1 MPFAIALIASAVIH
15 VAALISPGWDLPSIS
30 QEEPREYIN
39 AVLKP
44 AEPSISATAQATAP
58 SAEGQSMQNTSPKP
72 PRKKTPSHRTRHR
85 APVKTPDATAMLLPS
100 DSPSAEIS
108 VEKSAEI
115 SAETSVETSAETP
128 NPENTSTD
136 VEDSAASPAPTFSKT
151 TDQLASTAPPLTF
164 NLPPQG
170 RIRFNVT
177 RGERGFIVGQS
188 INTWQHDGIHYHFK
202 AVTETTG
209 LAALFK
215 TAQAIQESQGDITPT
230 GLQPNNFSSQRKGK
244 KEIATLDWTNHQIT
258 FAEQTVPVTDG
269 TQDMLSLYYQL
280 SLMVASNQSMDAI
293 ELMIATGRKLERY
306 RFELIGTDNLAVLG
320 AEHQAQHLRTKT
332 RNDTIDLWIAKT
344 VPGLPLKIR
353 FMDSKGEVFEQVIDE
368 IFVSQAPIPLDPAKL
383 AAPDMTPSP
392 N

>member
-1 MPFAIALIASAVIH
+1 MPFAIALIASAFVH

-30 QEEPREYIN
+30 PEEPHEYIN

-44 AEPSISATAQATAP
+44 AEPGISATAQATAP
-58 SAEGQSMQNTSPKP
+58 SAEAQSMQNTSPKP
-72 PRKKTPSHRTRHR
+72 PRKKTPSYRTHHH

-108 VEKSAEI
+108 
-115 SAETSVETSAETP
+115 AETSIETS
-128 NPENTSTD
+128 NRENISTD
-136 VEDSAASPAPTFSKT
+136 VKDSAASPAPTFSKT

-383 AAPDMTPSP
+383 AAPDMMPSP
-392 N
+392 D

>member
-1 MPFAIALIASAVIH
+1 MPFAIALIASAFVH

-30 QEEPREYIN
+30 PEEPHEYIN

-44 AEPSISATAQATAP
+44 AEPGISATAQATAP
-58 SAEGQSMQNTSPKP
+58 PAEAQSMQNTRPKP
-72 PRKKTPSHRTRHR
+72 PRKKTPSSRTHHH

-108 VEKSAEI
+108 
-115 SAETSVETSAETP
+115 AETSIETS
-128 NPENTSTD
+128 NRENISTD
-136 VEDSAASPAPTFSKT
+136 VKDSAASPAPTFSKT

-306 RFELIGTDNLAVLG
+306 RFELIGTDNLTVLG

>member
-1 MPFAIALIASAVIH
+1 MPFAIALIASAFVH

-30 QEEPREYIN
+30 PEEPHEYIN

-44 AEPSISATAQATAP
+44 AEPGISTTAQATAP
-58 SAEGQSMQNTSPKP
+58 SAEAQSMQNTSPKP
-72 PRKKTPSHRTRHR
+72 PRKKTPSYRTHHH
-85 APVKTPDATAMLLPS
+85 APVKNPDATAMLLPS

-108 VEKSAEI
+108 
-115 SAETSVETSAETP
+115 AETSVETS
-128 NPENTSTD
+128 NRENISND
-136 VEDSAASPAPTFSKT
+136 VKDSAVSPAPTFSKT
-151 TDQLASTAPPLTF
+151 TDQSASTAPPLTF

-306 RFELIGTDNLAVLG
+306 RFELIGTDNLTVLG

-353 FMDSKGEVFEQVIDE
+353 FIDNKGEVFEQVIDE
-368 IFVSQAPIPLDPAKL
+368 ISVSQAPIPLDPAKL
-383 AAPDMTPSP
+383 AAPDMMPSP

>member
-1 MPFAIALIASAVIH
+1 MPFAIALIASAVVH

-30 QEEPREYIN
+30 PEEPREYIN

-108 VEKSAEI
+108 VEKSAET
-115 SAETSVETSAETP
+115 SAETSTETP

-136 VEDSAASPAPTFSKT
+136 VEDSAVSPAPTFSKT
-151 TDQLASTAPPLTF
+151 TDQPASTAPTLPF

-230 GLQPNNFSSQRKGK
+230 GLKPNNFSSQRKGK

-306 RFELIGTDNLAVLG
+306 RFELIGTDNLTVLG
-320 AEHQAQHLRTKT
+320 TEHQAQHLRTKT

-353 FMDSKGEVFEQVIDE
+353 FIDNKGEVFEQVIDE
-368 IFVSQAPIPLDPAKL
+368 ISVSQAPIPLDPAKL
-383 AAPDMTPSP
+383 AAPDMMPSP
-392 N
+392 D

>member
-1 MPFAIALIASAVIH
+1 MPFAIALIASAVVH
-15 VAALISPGWDLPSIS
+15 VAALIGPGWDLPSIS
-30 QEEPREYIN
+30 PEEPHEYIN

-44 AEPSISATAQATAP
+44 AEPGISATAQATAP
-58 SAEGQSMQNTSPKP
+58 SAEAPSMQNTSPKP
-72 PRKKTPSHRTRHR
+72 PRKKTPSHRTHHH

-100 DSPSAEIS
+100 DSPSAE
-108 VEKSAEI
+108 KSAET
-115 SAETSVETSAETP
+115 AAETSAETP

-136 VEDSAASPAPTFSKT
+136 VEDSAVSPAPTFSKT
-151 TDQLASTAPPLTF
+151 TDQPASTAPTLPF

-230 GLQPNNFSSQRKGK
+230 GLKPNNFSSQRKGK

-306 RFELIGTDNLAVLG
+306 RFELIGTDNLTVLG

-353 FMDSKGEVFEQVIDE
+353 FIDNKGEVFEQVIDE
-368 IFVSQAPIPLDPAKL
+368 ISVSQAPIPLDPAKL
-383 AAPDMTPSP
+383 AAPDMMPSP
-392 N
+392 D

>member
-1 MPFAIALIASAVIH
+1 MPFAIALIASAVVH

-58 SAEGQSMQNTSPKP
+58 SAEAPSMQNTSPKP

-108 VEKSAEI
+108 
-115 SAETSVETSAETP
+115 AETSVETSAETP

-136 VEDSAASPAPTFSKT
+136 MEDSAVSPAPTFSKT
-151 TDQLASTAPPLTF
+151 TDQPASTAPTLPF

-230 GLQPNNFSSQRKGK
+230 GLKPNNFSSQRKGK

-306 RFELIGTDNLAVLG
+306 RFELIGTDNLTVLG

-353 FMDSKGEVFEQVIDE
+353 FIDNKGEVFEQVIDE
-368 IFVSQAPIPLDPAKL
+368 ISVSQAPIPLDPAKL
-383 AAPDMTPSP
+383 AAPDMMPSP
-392 N
+392 D

>member
-1 MPFAIALIASAVIH
+1 MPFAIALIASAFVH

-30 QEEPREYIN
+30 PEEPHEYIN

-44 AEPSISATAQATAP
+44 AEPGISATAQATAP
-58 SAEGQSMQNTSPKP
+58 PAEAQSMQNTRPKP
-72 PRKKTPSHRTRHR
+72 PRKKTPSSRTHHH

-108 VEKSAEI
+108 A
-115 SAETSVETSAETP
+115 ETSAETS
-128 NPENTSTD
+128 NHENISND
-136 VEDSAASPAPTFSKT
+136 VKDSAVSPAPTFPKT
-151 TDQLASTAPPLTF
+151 TDQPASTAPPLTF

-188 INTWQHDGIHYHFK
+188 INTWQHNGIHYHFK

-293 ELMIATGRKLERY
+293 ELMITTGRKLERY
-306 RFELIGTDNLAVLG
+306 RFELIGTDNLTVLG

-383 AAPDMTPSP
+383 TAPDMMPSP

>member
-1 MPFAIALIASAVIH
+1 MPFAIALIASAFVH

-30 QEEPREYIN
+30 PEEPHEYIN

-44 AEPSISATAQATAP
+44 AEPGISATAQATAP
-58 SAEGQSMQNTSPKP
+58 SAEAQSMQNTSPKP
-72 PRKKTPSHRTRHR
+72 PRKKTPSYRTHHH

-108 VEKSAEI
+108 
-115 SAETSVETSAETP
+115 AETSIETS
-128 NPENTSTD
+128 ND
-136 VEDSAASPAPTFSKT
+136 VKDSAVSPAPTFSKT
-151 TDQLASTAPPLTF
+151 TDQPASTAPPLTF

-383 AAPDMTPSP
+383 AAPNMTPSP

>member
-1 MPFAIALIASAVIH
+1 MKDSAV
-15 VAALISPGWDLPSIS
+15 
-30 QEEPREYIN
+30 
-39 AVLKP
+39 
-44 AEPSISATAQATAP
+44 
-58 SAEGQSMQNTSPKP
+58 
-72 PRKKTPSHRTRHR
+72 
-85 APVKTPDATAMLLPS
+85 
-100 DSPSAEIS
+100 
-108 VEKSAEI
+108 
-115 SAETSVETSAETP
+115 
-128 NPENTSTD
+128 
-136 VEDSAASPAPTFSKT
+136 SPAPTFSKT
-151 TDQLASTAPPLTF
+151 TDQPASTAPPLTF

-306 RFELIGTDNLAVLG
+306 RFELIGTDNLTVLG

-353 FMDSKGEVFEQVIDE
+353 FIDNKGEVFEQVIDE
-368 IFVSQAPIPLDPAKL
+368 ISVSQAPIPLDPAKL
-383 AAPDMTPSP
+383 AAPDMMPSP